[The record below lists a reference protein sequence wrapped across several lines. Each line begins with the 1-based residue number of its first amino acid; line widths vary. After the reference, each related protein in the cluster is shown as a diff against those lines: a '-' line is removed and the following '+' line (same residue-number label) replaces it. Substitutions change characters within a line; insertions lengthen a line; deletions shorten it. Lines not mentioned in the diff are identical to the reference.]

1 MCRYDTR
8 TNFFQ
13 EGSPSIMIE
22 VMRAMQ
28 SVFFSDCMVAAC
40 IVLLFHP
47 FNIFPDSREQNCR
60 QGDFQQV
67 SRNEGIQS

>member
-8 TNFFQ
+8 KDFLQ

-22 VMRAMQ
+22 VRRAIQ
-28 SVFFSDCMVAAC
+28 SVFFSDCMVASC

-47 FNIFPDSREQNCR
+47 FNIFPDSREQNCS